1 MSLSKDNEVIFVRGE
16 GSTLWDRDGKE
27 YIDAIAGLWY
37 CNVGYGRE
45 KIADAVRDQVATL
58 SSCMCFD
65 VYASDRTIELA
76 DRVGLSPSACLR
88 RVQEL
93 ERSGVIKGYR
103 AVIDPAKLG
112 LTFIAYVTVGLSSH
126 TKKSQADFEAAVAD
140 APEVRECHNIT
151 GTIEYLLRVETED
164 LASYKHFHTEVL
176 GVLPQVHSI
185 TTYVLMDSPKDERA

>member
-1 MSLSKDNEVIFVRGE
+1 MQSMIKIDVIGRKILRELS
-16 GSTLWDRDGKE
+16 RDGR
-27 YIDAIAGLWY
+27 ISNL
-37 CNVGYGRE
+37 
-45 KIADAVRDQVATL
+45 
-58 SSCMCFD
+58 
-65 VYASDRTIELA
+65 ELA
-76 DRVGLSPSACLR
+76 ERVGLSPSACLR

-93 ERSGVIKGYR
+93 ERGGVIKGYR

-112 LTFIAYVTVGLSSH
+112 LTFLAYVTVGLSSH
-126 TKKSQADFEAAVAD
+126 TKKSQADFEAAMAI

-164 LASYKHFHTEVL
+164 LASYKHFHTEIL